1 MTGSFL
7 YFSTGFNKFIGNNLT
22 VKREF
27 YSEQNLQK
35 TGCTITTGFLFF
47 NISFGLIQTVR

>member
-7 YFSTGFNKFIGNNLT
+7 YFRTGFNKFIANNLT

-27 YSEQNLQK
+27 YAEQNLQK
-35 TGCTITTGFLFF
+35 NRLHNYNRVPVF
-47 NISFGLIQTVR
+47 